1 MFRIRRSRGE
11 GFPETFSHRYQG
23 VKLLPLLP
31 YLKRIVF
38 SIERNCCARLMGFD
52 TAQNKCILRTN
63 KEMITLIEKSHN
75 CALVFPGAAVV

>member
-1 MFRIRRSRGE
+1 
-11 GFPETFSHRYQG
+11 
-23 VKLLPLLP
+23 
-31 YLKRIVF
+31 
-38 SIERNCCARLMGFD
+38 MGLD